1 MTKIINMA
9 SVLCILCN
17 LSHGEVCATL
27 WRANL
32 QHAAAKELD
41 EQSKS
46 LQRQS
51 EKLANESQAL
61 RRQSEALVT
70 ESKALLNNTAFLQ
83 KIVTDSNS
91 PILGLSCETALVV
104 SSVCSG
110 ESALPILPLPS
121 VPTSVS
127 TSAPTSVSTSVPTS
141 VPVSP
146 EIHYSKRGRSHPY
159 TTPSVPDKYTDKLI
173 YQEKLDFINSN
184 DCCASDFVVDLFGEV
199 NSLSYLPKGTPL
211 ELEIMKFKKPQTH
224 INRYNRL
231 LGMNKFKNIAK
242 GLHIFKFPEYH
253 TCGNYGRKNVKY
265 AKDIINEIKLQ
276 TKNGF
281 VSSKN
286 IDAVRS
292 LIASYNKHH
301 FRSKPSLTMK
311 EYLAICNTL

>member
-1 MTKIINMA
+1 MTKIINMS
-9 SVLCILCN
+9 SVRCILCD
-17 LSHGEVCATL
+17 LYHGEVCATL

-41 EQSKS
+41 EQSNS

-61 RRQSEALVT
+61 RRQSEALVR
-70 ESKALLNNTAFLQ
+70 ESKALLNTAFLQ
-83 KIVTDSNS
+83 KIVTESNS
-91 PILGLSCETALVV
+91 PILGLSCETALDV

-110 ESALPILPLPS
+110 ESAPILPLPS

-127 TSAPTSVSTSVPTS
+127 TSAPTSVSTSAPTS

-159 TTPSVPDKYTDKLI
+159 TTPSVSNEHTDKI
-173 YQEKLDFINSN
+173 ISKAKHDFINDN
-184 DCCASDFVVDLFGEV
+184 DCCASDFVVTLFGEV
-199 NSLSYLPKGTPL
+199 DSLPYLPKGTPL
-211 ELEIMKFKKPQTH
+211 ELEIMTFKKPQTH

-253 TCGNYGRKNVKY
+253 TCGNNGRKHVKY
-265 AKDIINEIKLQ
+265 AKDMKNEIILQ